1 MKFIKVGMLLSLP
14 ILLSGCGLL
23 VHGAS
28 CVVTLTVVC

>member
-23 VHGAS
+23 LHGAA
-28 CVVTLTVVC
+28 CVATLTVIC